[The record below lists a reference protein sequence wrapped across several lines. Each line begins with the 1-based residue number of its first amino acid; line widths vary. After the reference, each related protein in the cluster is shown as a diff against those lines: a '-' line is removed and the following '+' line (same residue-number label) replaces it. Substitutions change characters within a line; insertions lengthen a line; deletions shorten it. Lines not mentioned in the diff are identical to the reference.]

1 MVVGLGQTADGLTSD
16 VEVIDLFD
24 PALSCNLPNFPYAAK
39 GAVGF
44 ESYPVFCGGHN
55 STDYFRECYSIEPSG
70 NTWEK
75 DPEMVQ
81 KRWGSL
87 KFLSNKSS
95 WLKVSN
101 AVFTNCYQFCKLVL
115 DLRRMSCW
123 ERSNLKWLVC
133 LSWASFKIYTDS
145 VDQVLLTGAGCHW
158 LNSCHN
164 DR

>member
-1 MVVGLGQTADGLTSD
+1 MLLDSGHFTESLNMVVGLGQTADGLTSD

-39 GAVGF
+39 GSVGF

-81 KRWGSL
+81 KR
-87 KFLSNKSS
+87 
-95 WLKVSN
+95 
-101 AVFTNCYQFCKLVL
+101 
-115 DLRRMSCW
+115 
-123 ERSNLKWLVC
+123 
-133 LSWASFKIYTDS
+133 
-145 VDQVLLTGAGCHW
+145 
-158 LNSCHN
+158 
-164 DR
+164 